1 MDKLVEQIAE
11 IVKDCGLFIL
21 NADRSRSNV
30 VSKEG
35 HANFVTRYDKKVQD
49 MLQSELL
56 KLLPGA
62 SFVGEE
68 EKEHSRVDEGY
79 AFIVDP
85 IDGTTNFIKD
95 YHASCVSVGLLKNNE
110 QYIGVV
116 YNPYLDEMYCAKAG
130 EGAYLNGQ
138 RINVSDRPL
147 SEGLVIIGTA
157 PYYEELFDKTFEWA
171 KYFFKRSLDIRRSG
185 SAAIDLC
192 NVAVGRAE
200 LFFELRLQPWDFAA
214 GSLIVKEAG
223 GFVRTSEGGELKFDR
238 ACGVVATNYA
248 CRNEKLPE

>member
-95 YHASCVSVGLLKNNE
+95 YHTSLPRHRDLRAFVSC
-110 QYIGVV
+110 
-116 YNPYLDEMYCAKAG
+116 MA
-130 EGAYLNGQ
+130 
-138 RINVSDRPL
+138 
-147 SEGLVIIGTA
+147 
-157 PYYEELFDKTFEWA
+157 
-171 KYFFKRSLDIRRSG
+171 
-185 SAAIDLC
+185 
-192 NVAVGRAE
+192 
-200 LFFELRLQPWDFAA
+200 
-214 GSLIVKEAG
+214 
-223 GFVRTSEGGELKFDR
+223 
-238 ACGVVATNYA
+238 
-248 CRNEKLPE
+248 